1 MTHKTE
7 IEPCRSCGTWRCSA
21 CGRYYGRKNLAWKG
35 QHKCR
40 CGSTEGVL
48 TPTRHRI
55 PGIKEDHEADLTT
68 VTYSGSARNGY
79 VWNGS
84 GGEQHG

>member
-55 PGIKEDHEADLTT
+55 PGIKEDHEADC
-68 VTYSGSARNGY
+68 YQHAR
-79 VWNGS
+79 
-84 GGEQHG
+84 QHPVQPTESEPDDE